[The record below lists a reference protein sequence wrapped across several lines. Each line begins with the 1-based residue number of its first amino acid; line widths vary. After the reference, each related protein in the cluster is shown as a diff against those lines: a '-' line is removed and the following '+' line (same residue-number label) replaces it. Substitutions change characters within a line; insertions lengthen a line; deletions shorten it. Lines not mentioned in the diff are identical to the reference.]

1 MGGFIRAVSKAIF
14 GSPSQ
19 PPVVQTVQTPV
30 AQTPEPTDK
39 TTRQKLMGS
48 GYGGQ
53 TIMTSASGVEDE
65 ANVQKTILG
74 GGKKRKIIA

>member
-1 MGGFIRAVSKAIF
+1 MGGFVRAVSKAIF

-19 PPVVQTVQTPV
+19 PPVVQQAQTPV
-30 AQTPEPTDK
+30 AQTPEPSDK

>member
-1 MGGFIRAVSKAIF
+1 MGGLVRSIARAVF
-14 GSPSQ
+14 GTPSQ
-19 PPVVQTVQTPV
+19 PPVVQPVQTPV

-53 TIMTSASGVEDE
+53 TILTSAAGVEDE

-74 GGKKRKIIA
+74 GGRKRKINA

>member
-1 MGGFIRAVSKAIF
+1 
-14 GSPSQ
+14 
-19 PPVVQTVQTPV
+19 
-30 AQTPEPTDK
+30 
-39 TTRQKLMGS
+39 MGS

>member
-1 MGGFIRAVSKAIF
+1 MGGIVRSIARAVF

-19 PPVVQTVQTPV
+19 PPVVQPVQTPV

-74 GGKKRKIIA
+74 GGRKRKINA